1 MYAAEIAE
9 LAAHT
14 GPRLGV
20 RTTFDG
26 ADWTAIRDRIFD
38 RLDPIA
44 AAGEDYH
51 QGLDNVTVYQD
62 SAAFVG
68 PKEIQVG
75 DDIITAE
82 QIVIAVAHEP
92 SFRRSRGSTSRYHT
106 SDTIMRVDEL
116 PKRLAVL
123 GGGYIATE
131 LGNVFGLLGS
141 EVTFIVR
148 SDAMLRNEDE
158 AISPPPGAYRQKFD
172 TRFMTDVASAR
183 TDGDDIVLELLPDGK
198 ELRVDAVLVATGRVP
213 NGDRSNSP
221 STVMRWTTPVMS

>member
-1 MYAAEIAE
+1 MRTHDLVIIGAGSGNSIIGPEHDNLDIAMVERGLFGGTCMNVGCIPSKMLVYAAEIAE

-20 RTTFDG
+20 HTTFDG

-38 RLDPIA
+38 RIDPIA
-44 AAGEDYH
+44 AAGEEYRK
-51 QGLDNVTVYQD
+51 GLDNVTIYQD
-62 SAAFVG
+62 SATFVG

-82 QIVIAVAHEP
+82 QIVIAAGARAFIPPIPGLGQV
-92 SFRRSRGSTSRYHT
+92 GYHT

-148 SDAMLRNEDE
+148 SDAMLRNED
-158 AISPPPGAYRQKFD
+158 
-172 TRFMTDVASAR
+172 
-183 TDGDDIVLELLPDGK
+183 
-198 ELRVDAVLVATGRVP
+198 DA
-213 NGDRSNSP
+213 
-221 STVMRWTTPVMS
+221 